1 MKHLEKDFQ
10 RLCLWF
16 ILLII
21 SGITPINAQ
30 SGAVPVDAD
39 NSTFESV
46 DNLMDSIEVS
56 LLTCSPHEEIYSL
69 YGHSAI
75 RWHNLRQQGPGAV
88 TEDFV
93 FNWGVFDF
101 RKPYFIPRF
110 VFGLTDYELGAYP
123 YNYFW
128 PYYKEYGSSVV
139 EQVINLTSAEK
150 IRLKEILVEN
160 LRPENKVYRYNYF
173 YDNCSTR
180 PRDIIEKCI
189 SGKVEYAQRE
199 EYTPSYREMVHQCTR
214 NHPWAAFGND
224 ILLGVRADMK
234 TSLREQEFLPGNLMY
249 DFDRAQIYVD
259 GQYRPLVKERRI
271 LVPPGVQII
280 EQDFPLTPTECA
292 WILMAICLIIV
303 VWEWRRGKTLKYW
316 DALLMLLQGL
326 AGSVLFIMLFSQHP
340 TTSTNLQ
347 ILLLNPV
354 SLFFIPSILRRR
366 PTHWWKI
373 LIVMTALFLLG
384 GIFQQYAEGMIIVAL
399 SLLSRAM
406 IHLKVKV

>member
-1 MKHLEKDFQ
+1 VKHLEKDFQ
-10 RLCLWF
+10 RLSLWI
-16 ILLII
+16 ILLIF

-39 NSTFESV
+39 NSTFESI

-139 EQVINLTSAEK
+139 EQVINLTNAEK

-326 AGSVLFIMLFSQHP
+326 AGCVLFVMLFSQHP

-366 PTHWWKI
+366 PTHWWRI
-373 LIVMTALFLLG
+373 LTVMTVLFLLG